1 MNTTSN
7 VIDTNR
13 LKLIFVVTLP
23 SRNKISSKIYSNYYL
38 ICLFFLQV
46 IVPAPSRLCCYHTI
60 QIINLKLTIPLPYV
74 FIIYLFIYCLVF
86 IIIIYLLFITYYY
99 KVLFYSYLIE
109 LLFVEY
115 VATDPIVRGR
125 Q

>member
-1 MNTTSN
+1 MLLRYRAATGFQVRFT
-7 VIDTNR
+7 
-13 LKLIFVVTLP
+13 LIIIQF
-23 SRNKISSKIYSNYYL
+23 IY
-38 ICLFFLQV
+38 LFQV
-46 IVPAPSRLCCYHTI
+46 IVPAPNRLCCYHTI
-60 QIINLKLTIPLPYV
+60 QIINLKPTIPLPYV